1 VRDDPYPYTYE
12 SMPVMLEGAGY
23 EGDVDLGEGVTCY
36 RLSKEGHPI
45 YLLWSDLGERTV
57 DFSRE
62 LAGQV
67 RVTSA
72 HGVSSTEDAAALKVS
87 EEPLF
92 VEPL

>member
-1 VRDDPYPYTYE
+1 
-12 SMPVMLEGAGY
+12 
-23 EGDVDLGEGVTCY
+23 
-36 RLSKEGHPI
+36 
-45 YLLWSDLGERTV
+45 LLWSDLGERTV